1 MSSKTSNI
9 SLYSSDLLSERCLHI
24 QSVDAKL
31 SLTSPNVFELNAP
44 TFDLKGQTTSAND
57 ITDLGQKL
65 ANMVSLQAS
74 DNSARSA
81 GITTNLNS
89 ISAIDVREQSNHS
102 AQATLLG
109 TESASRSSADT
120 VLQQNIDAEAVIA
133 RNAES
138 VNASAVVAEASA
150 RATAITS
157 EETARIAG
165 DAGLQTQIDALG
177 VTDVST
183 LASINSMLA
192 SYQSADNTIS
202 GLITALTTRVSTLE
216 ATVAEL
222 TQ

>member
-57 ITDLGQKL
+57 ISDLGQLL
-65 ANMVSLQAS
+65 ANMVTLQAS
-74 DNSARSA
+74 DSLSQSTS
-81 GITTNLNS
+81 ITTNLNS
-89 ISAIDVREQSNHS
+89 IATLDVREASDS
-102 AQATLLG
+102 AAVNALLG
-109 TESASRSSADT
+109 
-120 VLQQNIDAEAVIA
+120 AETA
-133 RNAES
+133 RATTAET
-138 VNASAVVAEASA
+138 VNASAIASEITRATTSETVNASAIVAEASA

-157 EETARIAG
+157 EETTRIAE
-165 DAGLQTQIDALG
+165 DTNLQNQIDSLG

-183 LASINSMLA
+183 LASINSMLSA
-192 SYQSADNTIS
+192 YVAADNSIS
-202 GLITALTTRVSTLE
+202 NLITALDTRLTTAE
-216 ATVAEL
+216 ATIAEL